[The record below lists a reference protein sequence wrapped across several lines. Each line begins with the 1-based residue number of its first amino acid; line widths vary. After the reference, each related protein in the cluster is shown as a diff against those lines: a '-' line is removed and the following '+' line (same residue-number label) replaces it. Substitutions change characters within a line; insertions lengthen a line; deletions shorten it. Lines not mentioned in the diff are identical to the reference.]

1 MRGSVHEFKDSLD
14 FSADSWE
21 VFTLPQLEAGSRATW
36 HKGDT
41 ATVTDLSRRRG
52 QSAVTRRSGVSRRQR
67 SPRGNQ
73 RTVVAMTPRQHSVRA
88 SAPATFHY
96 VINGE
101 RIDVLARFLEAVK
114 HDRGDATVRLTVDS
128 TTMTFTD
135 VGWNP
140 DPFTEFVKEA
150 K

>member
-1 MRGSVHEFKDSLD
+1 M
-14 FSADSWE
+14 
-21 VFTLPQLEAGSRATW
+21 
-36 HKGDT
+36 
-41 ATVTDLSRRRG
+41 
-52 QSAVTRRSGVSRRQR
+52 
-67 SPRGNQ
+67 
-73 RTVVAMTPRQHSVRA
+73 
-88 SAPATFHY
+88 
-96 VINGE
+96 
-101 RIDVLARFLEAVK
+101 LARFLEAVK